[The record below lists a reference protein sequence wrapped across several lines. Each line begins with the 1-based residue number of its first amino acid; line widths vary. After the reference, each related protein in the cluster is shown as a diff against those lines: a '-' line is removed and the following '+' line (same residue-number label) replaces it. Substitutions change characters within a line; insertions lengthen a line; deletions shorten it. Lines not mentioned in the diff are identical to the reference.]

1 MTAKK
6 GLTRRQLEIM
16 NLVKLGHANKQIG
29 YELGI
34 SINTVKT
41 IIRAAM
47 KRLGANDRTHTVYLC
62 VKRGII
68 D

>member
-1 MTAKK
+1 MTTKK
-6 GLTRRQLEIM
+6 GLTKRQLEIM

-41 IIRAAM
+41 IVRAVM
-47 KRLGANDRTHTVYLC
+47 KRLGASDRTHAVYLC
-62 VKRGII
+62 MKRE
-68 D
+68 